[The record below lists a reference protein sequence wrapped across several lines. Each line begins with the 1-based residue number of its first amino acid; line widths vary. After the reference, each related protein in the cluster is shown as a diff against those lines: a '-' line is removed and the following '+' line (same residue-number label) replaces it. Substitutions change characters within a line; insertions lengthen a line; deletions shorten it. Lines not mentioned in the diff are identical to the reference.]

1 MKHLSLA
8 LLGTFHATLNNKT
21 LSNFRSSKVQGL
33 LVYLALHHDEPHSR
47 DILATLFWPDDPES
61 IARQNLRQSLY
72 QLRKVLGDIDS
83 TNEPYLLVTRSSVQF
98 NADSDYSLDVK
109 DFLSYLE
116 NDQPESAVTLYRGDL
131 LSGFTCDSSPFDEW
145 LRQERERLHRLA
157 LDALFALTVN
167 SLEHGDYQ
175 KAQRLARRQL
185 TLEPW
190 REEAHQQLIR
200 ALALCGER
208 SAALAQYETCR
219 TILTE
224 ELGIEPSAK
233 TEILI
238 ARIRDQQ
245 LVQLTQNK
253 KLYHHVNIP
262 FVGRYA
268 EYAEL
273 VKVYQRMTSEGVQ
286 LVIVSGKAGI
296 GKSRLTQQFLE
307 WAVIEGADVLHGR
320 AFETG
325 AGLSYQPFTNL
336 LRQRI
341 ERENAP
347 EDLLSDLWL
356 SQLTRIL
363 PELRDRYP
371 DLPEPIQEENTAR
384 QHLFEAITRLGQSL
398 AERAPLLLYIDDW
411 HWADTASLDVM
422 QYATQ
427 RWSDEKTPI
436 LVLLTLREEALAE
449 SADLQNWLTR
459 FKRDIPSQSL
469 RLSELSQIETEQM
482 IQMLLDPEVENIGTS
497 QSSLS
502 QLSNRLFAETDGQ
515 PLFLTETL
523 KAMVEEGLLYL
534 DSTSKFWQ
542 VDWSRVHKQQEKA
555 DVLPT
560 VQQIIQG
567 WLERITPSAVDLLV
581 AVSVLAEQASF
592 DNIYRVVG
600 LEETVAL
607 TALDELLSKQLL
619 SEADGISPSI
629 GHDPLYRFSHQKVR
643 EVIYTEARRVRRRIF
658 HRRAFETLQE
668 SNVPAAELAH
678 HALHAGLVAETIRYS
693 LVAGNEAM
701 ALFAVRVAISHFET
715 AFQIAEHKGW
725 SEEISGS
732 DRQALYTGL
741 GRAYELVENWQRA
754 QEIYQ
759 SMIAY
764 AQTIDAPA
772 MECLGLNH
780 LATVYLHGIVDFPQ
794 ALAILEQAR
803 SVAEQNDDRRGL
815 AETEWNLSLAAI
827 HEEKPRLALH
837 HGEQA
842 VTLARELEHPQLL
855 AGSLTTLSQ
864 VYFLQRQ
871 FEKAEAY
878 AYESKQLYVAS
889 GNLLLAA
896 NSQRGLGFIKLFLG
910 RPLES
915 LALLQETSA
924 FSQKIENLWGQADS
938 AWILARTHLELGNY
952 GEAISLCRQAVE
964 QTDGLGPP
972 LFHRIAYS
980 AWGVVQRT
988 IMNWDVAEK
997 IFLEFIVKP
1006 SEEAV
1011 RWTDFASE
1019 LCTLHAQRGD
1029 WNKAHNYAKQ
1039 AISNRDDHLLPFT
1052 FTRYYEI
1059 EVLLRGGEVDLA
1071 RSEVEQF
1078 TKLVS
1083 DNKRYQLI
1091 LYRCQ
1096 AVLEQWSGDAN
1107 RAIFH
1112 LQDALKLARDMQLP
1126 GEEWPILGELGKL
1139 YTELGNESHATQAYR
1154 NASAIT
1160 VRLAE
1165 TIDDNDLRSGFLA
1178 ADSVR
1183 SILDKSNITS

>member
-1 MKHLSLA
+1 
-8 LLGTFHATLNNKT
+8 
-21 LSNFRSSKVQGL
+21 
-33 LVYLALHHDEPHSR
+33 
-47 DILATLFWPDDPES
+47 
-61 IARQNLRQSLY
+61 
-72 QLRKVLGDIDS
+72 
-83 TNEPYLLVTRSSVQF
+83 
-98 NADSDYSLDVK
+98 
-109 DFLSYLE
+109 
-116 NDQPESAVTLYRGDL
+116 
-131 LSGFTCDSSPFDEW
+131 
-145 LRQERERLHRLA
+145 LHRLA
-157 LDALFALTVN
+157 LDALFTLTVN
-167 SLEHGDYQ
+167 SLEQGDYQ
-175 KAQRLARRQL
+175 KAQNLARRQL

-190 REEAHQQLIR
+190 REEAHQQLMR
-200 ALALCGER
+200 ALALRGER

-219 TILTE
+219 TILIE
-224 ELGIEPSAK
+224 ELGIEPSAE
-233 TEILI
+233 TETLI

-245 LVQLTQNK
+245 LAQPTQNK

-262 FVGRYA
+262 FVGRHT

-273 VKVYQRMTSEGVQ
+273 VKVYQQMTSKGVQ
-286 LVIVSGKAGI
+286 LVIISGKAGI

-371 DLPEPIQEENTAR
+371 DLPEPTQEENTAR

-398 AERAPLLLYIDDW
+398 ADRAPLLLYIDDW

-422 QYATQ
+422 QYAVQ

-436 LVLLTLREEALAE
+436 LVLLNLREEVLAE
-449 SADLQNWLTR
+449 SPDLQSWLTR
-459 FKRDIPSQSL
+459 FKRDIPSHTL
-469 RLSELSQIETEQM
+469 RLSELSQTETEQM
-482 IQMLLDPEVENIGTS
+482 IRVLLASEVDHDDAN
-497 QSSLS
+497 QSSLM
-502 QLSNRLFAETDGQ
+502 QFSNWLYSETDGH

-523 KAMVEEGLLYL
+523 KAVVEEGLLYP
-534 DSTSKFWQ
+534 DANSEFWQ
-542 VDWSRVHKQQEKA
+542 VDWSRVHQQQERVA
-555 DVLPT
+555 VLPT

-567 WLERITPSAVDLLV
+567 WLARITPSASALLV

-592 DNIYRVVG
+592 DNITRIAG
-600 LEETVAL
+600 LDEPLAL

-619 SEADGISPSI
+619 SEVYESFPSLA
-629 GHDPLYRFSHQKVR
+629 HDPLYRFSHQKVR
-643 EVIYTEARRVRRRIF
+643 EVIYIEAGTVRRRIF
-658 HRRAFETLQE
+658 HRRAFETLKE
-668 SNVPAAELAH
+668 ASTFAAELAH

-701 ALFAVRVAISHFET
+701 ALFAFKVAISHFET

-725 SEEISGS
+725 SEEISGA

-741 GRAYELVENWQRA
+741 GRAYELVESWQLA

-764 AQTIDAPA
+764 AQTIDASA

-780 LATVYLHGIVDFPQ
+780 LATVYLHGIVDFPK

-803 SVAEQNDDRRGL
+803 SVAEQNGDQRGL

-827 HEEKPRLALH
+827 HEEKLGLALH
-837 HGEQA
+837 HGERA
-842 VTLARELEHPQLL
+842 VTLARELEHPHLL
-855 AGSLTTLSQ
+855 ARSLTTLAQ

-871 FEKAEAY
+871 WEKSEVY
-878 AYESKQLYVAS
+878 AYESQQLYIAA

-952 GEAISLCRQAVE
+952 GDAIRLCRQAVE
-964 QTDGLGPP
+964 QTRGLGPP
-972 LFHRIAYS
+972 LFHQVAYS

-988 IMNWDVAEK
+988 IMNRDAAEN
-997 IFLEFIVKP
+997 ILLEFIVQP
-1006 SEEAV
+1006 SEQTV

-1019 LCTLHAQRGD
+1019 LCTLHAQCGEWD
-1029 WNKAHNYAKQ
+1029 MAYTYAMQ
-1039 AISNRDDHLLPFT
+1039 AIAHRDQQLLPFT
-1052 FTRYYEI
+1052 FTGYYET
-1059 EVLLRGGEVDLA
+1059 EALLRGGEVDLA
-1071 RSEVEQF
+1071 RSEVGRLGE
-1078 TKLVS
+1078 LVG
-1083 DNKRYQLI
+1083 DNRRYNLI
-1091 LYRCQ
+1091 LHRCQ
-1096 AVLEQWSGDAN
+1096 AILAQWDGDTN
-1107 RAIFH
+1107 QAISD
-1112 LQDALKLARDMQLP
+1112 LQAALALAQDIQLP
-1126 GEEWPILGELGKL
+1126 GEEWSILAELGKQ
-1139 YTELGNESHATQAYR
+1139 YGEQGEEAKSQQAYQS
-1154 NASAIT
+1154 ASTIILN
-1160 VRLAE
+1160 LAE
-1165 TIDDNDLRSGFLA
+1165 TINEEDLRTGFMTA
-1178 ADSVR
+1178 KPVR
-1183 SILDKSNITS
+1183 DVLKIGLTDRD